1 MPSRVGSCRRSNA
14 ICGRCL
20 NRSAVLIKKRALPT
34 LPTRSTNLK
43 SVCMLTIPPP
53 LFFHRFRS
61 YRSDKVVSPS
71 AGFVDGSYVERF
83 LDLSEPDQDRV
94 LAGRSEPERLDVT
107 REEVIALLE
116 EMARTH

>member
-14 ICGRCL
+14 ICGQCL
-20 NRSAVLIKKRALPT
+20 NRSAASIKKRAFPT
-34 LPTRSTNLK
+34 LLGYK
-43 SVCMLTIPPP
+43 CIYVCILIQGPPF
-53 LFFHRFRS
+53 LLHRFRS

-83 LDLSEPDQDRV
+83 LDLSEPEQDRV
-94 LAGRSEPERLDVT
+94 LAGRSEPERLDAT

>member
-1 MPSRVGSCRRSNA
+1 M
-14 ICGRCL
+14 
-20 NRSAVLIKKRALPT
+20 NRSAVSIKKRAFPLP
-34 LPTRSTNLK
+34 PRMFPRK
-43 SVCMLTIPPP
+43 VCILIQDPPF
-53 LFFHRFRS
+53 LHRFRS
-61 YRSDKVVSPS
+61 YHSDKVVSPS

-83 LDLSEPDQDRV
+83 LDLSEPEQDRV